1 MAALQRAHGTATTT
15 ATTTDGHSHLQQCG
29 GKFLKLRPEG
39 SFYRWCLACLLSR
52 LAGYRQALGSG
63 KKAELNWLEILK
75 WLALSIHVENYASRV
90 EHYQKID
97 NSCFV
102 VSTRRRWL
110 HAYVLGPR
118 DYKALPL
125 PLSHRMTATAPPL
138 HTSHMQA
145 AAKRVTSSPRP
156 SHRYLRPNDRCV
168 IEGNHFLLLCTAL
181 PSQLLCLNEM
191 VTYRQAGNQVDIH

>member
-1 MAALQRAHGTATTT
+1 MVRSTCNNVVANFSNYG
-15 ATTTDGHSHLQQCG
+15 
-29 GKFLKLRPEG
+29 LKVVFTGDAWPAC
-39 SFYRWCLACLLSR
+39 SAVWLAIVKR
-52 LAGYRQALGSG
+52 LAAE
-63 KKAELNWLEILK
+63 KKAKLNWLEILK

-125 PLSHRMTATAPPL
+125 PLSHRITATAPLL
-138 HTSHMQA
+138 HTSHRQA

-191 VTYRQAGNQVDIH
+191 VTYRQSGNQVDIH

>member
-1 MAALQRAHGTATTT
+1 MIPTLRSLLPLLLFSTVAYRRRWRRCSRHTTT

-118 DYKALPL
+118 DY
-125 PLSHRMTATAPPL
+125 
-138 HTSHMQA
+138 
-145 AAKRVTSSPRP
+145 RVY
-156 SHRYLRPNDRCV
+156 H
-168 IEGNHFLLLCTAL
+168 IEMDETKWLWGVEGSIILLNYGT
-181 PSQLLCLNEM
+181 
-191 VTYRQAGNQVDIH
+191 